1 VIRSLHA
8 EWTKTR
14 TLPSTPWLLITAA
27 VLTAAVGAVAAAA
40 TDVRLCP
47 TPATCFEDTT
57 KVSLT
62 GVLVGQIAVIVLA
75 VLTVGNEYGTGVI
88 RVTLTAVPNR
98 AAVFV
103 SKLAVVAGLAV
114 LSGLAGTAGA
124 IAAARGIL
132 PANGFNAANG
142 YQQIAWSA
150 GSTIRAAGGS
160 VAYLALIAVLSTG
173 IAAVVRDTAGALI
186 TVLALLFV
194 SPALAMVINDPGW
207 HRRLER
213 YSPMTAGLSVQSTRD
228 VTEPWTGLAILAGYA
243 IVAALAGGILLHARD
258 A

>member
-1 VIRSLHA
+1 MIRSLHA

-14 TLPSTPWLLITAA
+14 TVPSTLWLLITAP
-27 VLTAAVGAVAAAA
+27 VLITAVGAVVAEA
-40 TDVRLCP
+40 TNVRSCP
-47 TPATCFEDTT
+47 TPTTCLEDTT
-57 KVSLT
+57 KLSLT
-62 GVLVGQIAVIVLA
+62 GVLVGQVAIIVVAVLA
-75 VLTVGNEYGTGVI
+75 VGNEYGTGVI
-88 RVTLTAVPNR
+88 RVTLAAVPNR

-103 SKLAVVAGLAV
+103 SKLIVVSGLAV
-114 LSGLAGTAGA
+114 LSGLAGIVGA

-150 GSTIRAAGGS
+150 GSTIRAAGGTA
-160 VAYLALIAVLSTG
+160 AYLALIAVFSTG

-194 SPALAMVINDPGW
+194 SPALAMVISDPAW
-207 HRRLER
+207 QRRLER
-213 YSPMTAGLSVQSTRD
+213 YSPMTAGLSVRSTRD
-228 VTEPWTGLAILAGYA
+228 VAEPWTGLATLAVYA
-243 IVAALAGGILLHARD
+243 LAMALAGGILLRARD